1 MQIRLE
7 QPADVAAVHA
17 VNQSAF
23 ETSAEADL
31 VDSLRARAKPIISL
45 VADDHGTI
53 VGHIL
58 FSPVMLTG
66 HGGLA
71 LMGLAPMAVVPA
83 RQRRGIGS
91 ALIRGG
97 LDRCRQY
104 ACDAIVVLGHP
115 EYYPRFGFAPASAF
129 GLTSEYDV
137 PDEVF
142 MVLELNQG
150 VLRGKSG
157 VIRYHAAF
165 ANV

>member
-1 MQIRLE
+1 MSDSRL
-7 QPADVAAVHA
+7 AAL
-17 VNQSAF
+17 
-23 ETSAEADL
+23 EA
-31 VDSLRARAKPIISL
+31 I
-45 VADDHGTI
+45 
-53 VGHIL
+53 
-58 FSPVMLTG
+58 SPVMLAG

-83 RQRRGIGS
+83 RQRQGIGS
-91 ALIRGG
+91 ALVRGG
-97 LDRCRQY
+97 LDRCRQC

-142 MVLELNQG
+142 MVLELKQG